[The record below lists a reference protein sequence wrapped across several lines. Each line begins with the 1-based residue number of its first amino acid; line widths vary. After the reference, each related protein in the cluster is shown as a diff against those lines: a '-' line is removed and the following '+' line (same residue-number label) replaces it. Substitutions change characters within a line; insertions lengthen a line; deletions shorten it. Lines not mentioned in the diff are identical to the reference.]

1 MKKYK
6 VILHPDAETDIN
18 SSFEWG
24 SRAWGSL
31 LVSILSFWM
40 RLVGSSRLISIK
52 RRGRQ
57 TPRLSLRSV
66 ANSDYPPCSND
77 RVPGT
82 AAMFGYFLT
91 VRFLPVVLANSV
103 ATY

>member
-1 MKKYK
+1 M
-6 VILHPDAETDIN
+6 PWSETTYWEN
-18 SSFEWG
+18 T
-24 SRAWGSL
+24 L

-57 TPRLSLRSV
+57 TPRLSLRPV
-66 ANSDYPPCSND
+66 ANSDYPPRSND
-77 RVPGT
+77 RVPAT

-91 VRFLPVVLANSV
+91 VGFRHVVLANSRSEEH
-103 ATY
+103 TSELQSPCNL

>member
-1 MKKYK
+1 M
-6 VILHPDAETDIN
+6 PWSETTYWEN
-18 SSFEWG
+18 T
-24 SRAWGSL
+24 L

-57 TPRLSLRSV
+57 TLQLSLRRV
-66 ANSDYPPCSND
+66 ANSDYPPRSND
-77 RVPGT
+77 RVPAT

-91 VRFLPVVLANSV
+91 VGFRHVRREVHFRDGGIAASRGVSRSL
-103 ATY
+103 